1 MRQYAV
7 LQRAKLFFANTRL
20 FENLA
25 KGSRRQRSRM
35 HGYVS
40 LPPVW

>member
-1 MRQYAV
+1 
-7 LQRAKLFFANTRL
+7 L

-35 HGYVS
+35 HGHVS